1 MAGASVKGLADAIAG
16 RATPEVSAVVVA
28 GATTA
33 EPASAVAGKAILEV
47 SAEVVAGATTAELA
61 SAITFWEADALATL
75 AA

>member
-16 RATPEVSAVVVA
+16 RATPEVSAVVVT

-47 SAEVVAGATTAELA
+47 SAEMVAGATTALQ
-61 SAITFWEADALATL
+61 SLQVQFRFGRLMR
-75 AA
+75 